1 MSPDR
6 RAERIVMDRSAS
18 LSRIPGTDLS
28 GATHLGGPGFCGFAG
43 GLMNPGAVPVDDGI
57 VLLGKAT
64 HCHWLDAYKI
74 DPRLYMAGAPLL
86 IELNRAYEPGRTACV
101 ELDSSFPAER
111 AAFEDFR
118 LYTRDDRVWVHGVL
132 AELETLAGG
141 RITYWRCRQWHAELD
156 RAGCRLTGFAHPTL
170 DFDITDAEKNWCYFV
185 DGHDLF
191 LLYSLSPFVLLK
203 SAGDLRFQTVM
214 RRDVPGLAGLG
225 GFEARLSLGTNP
237 TPYGPDHLL
246 VMAHKFQMVD
256 GERLYFHWAL
266 LIDRR
271 TLVPTR
277 ISSSPVFAGGQARG
291 ILPGIVYVMAAFQ
304 QDDDVFF
311 SICESDSHA
320 SFLRLRKDVLDECFV
335 DLPS

>member
-1 MSPDR
+1 MNP
-6 RAERIVMDRSAS
+6 AS

-43 GLMNPGAVPVDDGI
+43 GLMNPGAVPVADGI

-64 HCHWLDAYKI
+64 HCHWLNAYTI
-74 DPRLYMAGAPLL
+74 DPQLYMAGAPLL
-86 IELNRAYEPGRTACV
+86 IELDRHDEVRRTACV
-101 ELDSSFPAER
+101 ELDSTFPTEQ

-118 LYTRDDRVWVHGVL
+118 LYTRHGRTWVHGVM
-132 AELETLAGG
+132 AELETLPGG

-156 RAGCRLTGFAHPTL
+156 RGRGRLTGYASPTL
-170 DFDITDAEKNWCYFV
+170 DFDVTDAEKNWCYFV
-185 DGHDLF
+185 DGPNLF
-191 LLYSLSPFVLLK
+191 LLYSLSPYVLLQ
-203 SAGDLRFQTVM
+203 STGELRFQTVM
-214 RRDVPGLAGLG
+214 QRDAAALAGLG

-237 TPYGPDHLL
+237 TPYGDDHLL
-246 VMAHKFQMVD
+246 LMAHKFQIVD

-271 TLVPTR
+271 TFLPAR
-277 ISSSPVFAGGQARG
+277 ISSAPLFVGGQARG

-304 QDDDVFF
+304 QDADIFF
-311 SICESDSHA
+311 SICESDSHS
-320 SFLRLRKDVLDECFV
+320 SFLRLRKDVLDDCWV